1 MRALFAASLPENPWL
16 LTVQLVCIAI
26 FIAVVGWQLLPAR
39 RQEQDEASRLPL
51 ND

>member
-1 MRALFAASLPENPWL
+1 MLAC
-16 LTVQLVCIAI
+16 VAI
-26 FIAVVGWQLLPAR
+26 FIAVVGWQLMPAR